1 MVLESMVH
9 RILVNSFIYNTTSR
23 TKAAPWRY
31 LRHGCVS
38 KITEQFYFS
47 SNLSNN
53 RKQRQF
59 EITWSIISNQSAG
72 IFLTS
77 EQINDC
83 ITQGLSVKEDRFKR
97 LKIYWSDIKTQSYI
111 ANFLLGMLDDVS
123 LRNNLILC
131 CLVW

>member
-1 MVLESMVH
+1 MDLQSVVH
-9 RILVNSFIYNTTSR
+9 RRFVNRCIYNTTSR

-38 KITEQFYFS
+38 KIMEQFYFS

-53 RKQRQF
+53 RKHRQF
-59 EITWSIISNQSAG
+59 EITWSIISNQSTG

-83 ITQGLSVKEDRFKR
+83 IIQGLSVKEDRFKR
-97 LKIYWSDIKTQSYI
+97 LRIYWSNTKTQSYM

-123 LRNNLILC
+123 LRNNLIQC